1 MSHVTRRTTLAALF
15 ATPFA
20 PALAAPGILAPWRPE
35 RPVEFTVGFG
45 AGGGTDI
52 VARLFARHLET
63 RLGVPIT
70 VVNRPGAGSE
80 LGMSHVARSRPDGHT
95 IGLTNMPAF
104 VTIPVER
111 RAQYNLDSFAFVG
124 GIMNDPTGLVV
135 RAGGPI
141 RDVQDLI
148 RRAQAQPEGIVVS
161 TSGIGTDDHLLMAM
175 LSQATGARFTLV
187 HFNGAPVQRTNLM
200 AGHVQVN
207 TMSVGEVK
215 PNPDGLRFMAHAG
228 GAKSRFA
235 PDVPTL
241 KSMGLDIEMYSE
253 RGIVMP
259 IGTPSGIV
267 GRMRELVAETAADP
281 ATIATFEAQFIEP
294 RYEPGPQWEAR
305 MRSTQSRYAE
315 LWRRAPWIES

>member
-1 MSHVTRRTTLAALF
+1 MPTRRATLAALF
-15 ATPFA
+15 AAPLAT
-20 PALAAPGILAPWRPE
+20 PALANPWRPD
-35 RPVEFTVGFG
+35 RPIEFTVGFG

-52 VARLFARHLET
+52 VARLFARHLEA
-63 RLGVPIT
+63 RLGVPLT

-80 LGMSHVARSRPDGHT
+80 LGMAHVARSRPDGHV

-111 RAQYNLDSFAFVG
+111 RAQYNLDSFAFIG

-135 RAGGPI
+135 RDGGPI
-141 RDVQDLI
+141 RDVADLV
-148 RRAQAQPEGIVVS
+148 RRALADPEGITVS

-175 LSQATGARFTLV
+175 ISQATGARFTIV
-187 HFNGAPVQRTNLM
+187 HFNGAPVQRNNLM

-207 TMSVGEVK
+207 TMSVGEVM

-228 GAKSRFA
+228 RSTNRFA
-235 PDVPTL
+235 PNVPTMSSL
-241 KSMGLDIEMYSE
+241 GLEIEMYSE

-259 IGTPSGIV
+259 IATPSHIV
-267 GRMRELVAETAADP
+267 GRMREIVAETAADP

-294 RYEPGPQWEAR
+294 RYEAGPQWEAR
-305 MRSTQSRYAE
+305 MRHTQSRYSE
-315 LWRRAPWIES
+315 LWRRAPWINA

>member
-1 MSHVTRRTTLAALF
+1 MKRRTLLGAGPAL
-15 ATPFA
+15 
-20 PALAAPGILAPWRPE
+20 LAAPAFAQSWRPD
-35 RPVEFTVGFG
+35 RPIEFTVGFG

-52 VARLFARHLET
+52 VARLFARHLEA
-63 RLGVPIT
+63 RLGVPLT

-80 LGMSHVARSRPDGHT
+80 LGMAHVARSRPDGHT

-111 RAQYNLDSFAFVG
+111 RAQYNLDSFAFIG

-135 RAGGPI
+135 RDGGPI
-141 RDVQDLI
+141 RDVADLV
-148 RRAQAQPEGIVVS
+148 RRALADPEGITVS

-175 LSQATGARFTLV
+175 ISQATGARFTIV
-187 HFNGAPVQRTNLM
+187 HFNGAPVQRNNLM

-207 TMSVGEVK
+207 TMSVGEVM

-228 GAKSRFA
+228 RSTNRFA
-235 PDVPTL
+235 PHVPTMSSL
-241 KSMGLDIEMYSE
+241 GLEIEMYSE

-259 IGTPSGIV
+259 IGTPSNIV
-267 GRMRELVAETAADP
+267 GRMREAVAETAADP

-294 RYEPGPQWEAR
+294 RYEAGPQWEAR
-305 MRSTQSRYAE
+305 MRYTQSRYSE
-315 LWRRAPWIES
+315 LWRRAPWINA

>member
-1 MSHVTRRTTLAALF
+1 MPTRRATLTALF
-15 ATPFA
+15 AAPLAA
-20 PALAAPGILAPWRPE
+20 PALANPWRPD
-35 RPVEFTVGFG
+35 RPIEFTVGFG

-52 VARLFARHLET
+52 VARLFARHLEA
-63 RLGVPIT
+63 RLGVPLT

-80 LGMSHVARSRPDGHT
+80 LGMAHVARSRPDGHV

-111 RAQYNLDSFAFVG
+111 RAQYNLDSFAFIG

-135 RAGGPI
+135 RDGGPI
-141 RDVQDLI
+141 RDVADLV
-148 RRAQAQPEGIVVS
+148 RRALADPEGITVS

-175 LSQATGARFTLV
+175 ISQATGARFTIV
-187 HFNGAPVQRTNLM
+187 HFNGAPVQRNNLM

-207 TMSVGEVK
+207 TMSVGEVM

-228 GAKSRFA
+228 RSTNRFA
-235 PDVPTL
+235 PNVPTL
-241 KSMGLDIEMYSE
+241 SSLGLEIEMYSE

-259 IGTPSGIV
+259 IGTPSNIV
-267 GRMRELVAETAADP
+267 GRMREIVAETAADT

-294 RYEPGPQWEAR
+294 RYEAGPQWEAR
-305 MRSTQSRYAE
+305 MRYTQNRYSE
-315 LWRRAPWIES
+315 LWRRAPWINA